1 MNETLIEVKFPKLNH
16 FWMDSG
22 LLGLYKISRD
32 VNPEE
37 TRVEIK
43 LNDDGVLFKGTE
55 ANLEKFLH
63 NTYDSLL
70 AQYYNTSTQKQKEK
84 NAGFYYD
91 SKEDRF
97 VRFPKVKSMGIA
109 SLIFNKAPRPTKRE
123 VKYEKKEII
132 ESGKKI
138 KKEILPANYAYLQER
153 LDIFLS
159 ETDLEIGSSSL
170 LIDGRN
176 AIQPKVEI
184 NLKKEKGKEKGK
196 CFFCGDSSHLSEI
209 GGTVFPMISGSSG
222 ALTFNT
228 CGGKPEKIC
237 WKCDFI
243 GKFVPVNG
251 FYTMNSDNYHIYF
264 PYSPSLE
271 KMNDVLGSLQAIEIE
286 DPNLLRNFNHQ
297 LGGYFQRPFE
307 QLFSFLYSLY
317 RIVMTKKSSISSTNE
332 DYELDY
338 EKLFEITLS
347 KAPIEFFVLYT
358 EALGD
363 TQMGKMIWPFQDSI
377 YLFRLFDRI
386 ERNKIN
392 IKETMTIL
400 IDFDQPK
407 SESKTIVRNRICEK
421 ILRKQSIVELVEPHV
436 FRINKSKIHYI
447 KPINDF
453 VILYEKI
460 LKEDGGKMNQE
471 IIDTAVSL
479 GKTIGKSVGPFGKK
493 GKGDL
498 FRLRKTR
505 KPEDFLNEINRIQL
519 KYSALVTADLYN
531 KGQDFK
537 DNFAE
542 FKQFCMI
549 AALNTFNAENR
560 EEQNK
565 GANIGN
571 KEEKQ

>member
-1 MNETLIEVKFPKLNH
+1 MNETLKEVKFPKLNH

-22 LLGLYKISRD
+22 LLGLYQIAKD
-32 VNPEE
+32 EKFGDMG
-37 TRVEIK
+37 VEIK
-43 LNDDGVLFKGTE
+43 LNDDGVSFKGSE
-55 ANLEKFLH
+55 ANLDSFFHK
-63 NTYDSLL
+63 TYDSLL
-70 AQYYNTSTQKQKEK
+70 AKYYNISTQKQKDE

-91 SKEDRF
+91 SKEDKF
-97 VRFPKVKSMGIA
+97 IRFPKVKSMGIA
-109 SLIFNKAPRPTKRE
+109 ALIFNKASRPTVSE
-123 VKYEKKEII
+123 VKYEEKEII

-138 KKEILPANYAYLQER
+138 KKDILPTDHAHLQER
-153 LDIFLS
+153 LDKFLV
-159 ETDLEIGSSSL
+159 ETELKIGSSSL
-170 LIDGRN
+170 LKDGPN
-176 AIQPKVEI
+176 AIQPQVQI
-184 NLKKEKGKEKGK
+184 NLKPHKGKEKGK
-196 CFFCGDSSHLSEI
+196 CFFCGSSSHLSEI

-222 ALTFNT
+222 ALSFNS
-228 CGGKPEKIC
+228 CGGKPEKVC

-251 FYTMNSDNYHIYF
+251 FYTINNGNYHMYF

-271 KMNDVLGSLQAIEIE
+271 KMKDVINNLHAITVE
-286 DPNLLRNFNHQ
+286 DPKFLRNFNQQ

-307 QLFSFLYSLY
+307 LLFSFLYSLY
-317 RIVMTKKSSISSTNE
+317 RIVMTRKTTGSTDE
-332 DYELDY
+332 DYELDF
-338 EKLFEITLS
+338 EKLYEITLS

-363 TQMGKMIWPFQDSI
+363 TQMGKMIWPFQDSV
-377 YLFRLFDRI
+377 YLFRLFDNL

-392 IKETMTIL
+392 IKETMNL
-400 IDFDQPK
+400 FIDFDQPK
-407 SESKTIVRNRICEK
+407 NESKTIVRNRICER

-436 FRINKSKIHYI
+436 FRINKSKIQYI

-460 LKEDGGKMNQE
+460 IKEEGVKMNQE

-479 GKTIGKSVGPFGKK
+479 GKTIGKSVGPSGKK

-519 KYSALVTADLYN
+519 KYGALVTADLYN
-531 KGQDFK
+531 KGQYFS
-537 DNFAE
+537 DNFTE

-560 EEQNK
+560 EEKNK
-565 GANIGN
+565 DNNIEI
-571 KEEKQ
+571 KEVKA